1 MLNVRN
7 LTSFSHLTFVSALA
21 PNQMTSVIVVKA
33 QYLLKPSTNANSTRS
48 FELVQMVGAEE
59 IYVTEEPFGELNKSS
74 MRWESDLAPRKPQCD
89 VIVIGSAHS
98 PTGRPVKQVSV
109 GIDVDSADQR
119 ILSHRLTVH
128 GKRDFVRRD
137 AFDRAAGTIVHIASF
152 RSVRGPEWYL
162 SDSEPF
168 IEMPIRYEEAFG
180 GELKIYPN
188 DPAADRLED
197 GDKLADDVRK
207 KHPEGEAAPIAH
219 RTCRT
224 NPVGQGYVEA
234 WHIKTT
240 RATRYPA
247 PRIESPNHPV
257 TEQLF
262 DALARDEIKS
272 GSQPALLPQGF
283 GVISKPWQP
292 RLKLAGTYDDAWRQ
306 QHWPYSP
313 PDFDMAY
320 WNGANPSMQCQY
332 LRGRERVTLMNLLRS
347 DAPGAQRE
355 NDATFARFQLPAVD
369 AVLELRGESE
379 PFIHLKMPID
389 TLTIDL
395 EAMTVSL
402 VWRTHIPDSMGF
414 KEASLVAAD
423 LSELKLRSRRPAVA
437 NT

>member
-7 LTSFSHLTFVSALA
+7 LTPFSHITFVSALT
-21 PNQMTSVIVVKA
+21 PDQMTNVVVVKA
-33 QYLLKPSTNANSTRS
+33 QYLLKPSTDPNPSRS
-48 FELVQMVGAEE
+48 FELVHMKGSEE

-74 MRWESDLAPRKPQCD
+74 MRWESDLAPCKPQCD

-98 PTGRPVKQVSV
+98 PTGRPTNQVSV

-119 ILSHRLTVH
+119 ILNHRLTVH

-137 AFDRAAGTIVHIASF
+137 AFDRAAGAVLRVASF
-152 RSVRGPEWYL
+152 RSVRRSEWYL

-180 GELKIYPN
+180 GELKIYPD
-188 DPAADRLED
+188 DPSADRLTEAD
-197 GDKLADDVRK
+197 RLTDDVRK

-224 NPVGQGYVEA
+224 NPVGHGYVEP
-234 WHIKTT
+234 WHIRTT

-247 PRIESPNHPV
+247 PRIESPSHPV
-257 TEQLF
+257 TQELF
-262 DALARDEIKS
+262 DALARSEIES

-292 RLKLAGTYDDAWRQ
+292 RLKLAGTYDDAWRRER
-306 QHWPYSP
+306 WPHSP
-313 PDFDMAY
+313 PDFNIAY

-332 LRGRERVTLMNLLRS
+332 LRGRERVTLMNLLPPH
-347 DAPGAQRE
+347 APGTQRE

-379 PFIHLKMPID
+379 PFVHLKMPID
-389 TLTIDL
+389 TLTLDL

-402 VWRTHIPDSMGF
+402 VWRTHIPESMGF
-414 KEASLVAAD
+414 KEASLVATD
-423 LSELKLRSRRPAVA
+423 LAELKMHPPRPSVP
-437 NT
+437 NS